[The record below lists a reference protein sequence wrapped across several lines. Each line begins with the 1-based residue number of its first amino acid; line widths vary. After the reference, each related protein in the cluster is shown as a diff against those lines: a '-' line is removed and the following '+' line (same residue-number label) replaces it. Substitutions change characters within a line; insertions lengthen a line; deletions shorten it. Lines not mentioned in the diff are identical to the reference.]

1 MARLGLVGFVAVA
14 RMRRRLRG
22 GGFSSEVI
30 ITVIVFEAAG
40 IAFGALS
47 LRAEVHAV
55 LRDGRQLAESIYLK
69 LHTWQSINSPALLCH
84 KSSSCSSLSSVYIY

>member
-1 MARLGLVGFVAVA
+1 MARLGLGFVVAVV

-22 GGFSSEVI
+22 GRFSSEVI
-30 ITVIVFEAAG
+30 ITVIVFEAAR

-55 LRDGRQLAESIYLK
+55 LRDEKQLAES
-69 LHTWQSINSPALLCH
+69 SI
-84 KSSSCSSLSSVYIY
+84 

>member
-1 MARLGLVGFVAVA
+1 MARLGLGFVAVV

-22 GGFSSEVI
+22 GGFRSEVI
-30 ITVIVFEAAG
+30 ITVIVFEDAR

-55 LRDGRQLAESIYLK
+55 LRDGKQLA
-69 LHTWQSINSPALLCH
+69 QSI
-84 KSSSCSSLSSVYIY
+84 